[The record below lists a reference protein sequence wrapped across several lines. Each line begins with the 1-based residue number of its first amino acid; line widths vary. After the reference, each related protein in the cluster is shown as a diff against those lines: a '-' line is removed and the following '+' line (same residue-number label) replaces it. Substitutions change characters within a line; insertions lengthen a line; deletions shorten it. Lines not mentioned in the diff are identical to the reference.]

1 MGKHFRN
8 LSIITVLILIGIGYW
23 LTRPD
28 VAQFPIEQV
37 TGPKPAITNPRQQTI
52 PTVNVAAVDRWT
64 AGEKPTAA
72 TGLKVDLYA
81 DGLDHP
87 RNIYVLPNGDILVA
101 ETNKQPSKGGGGI
114 SGWVADWLMDKAG
127 AGVPSADRISLLR
140 DADGDGKAETKSI
153 FIEGLKSP
161 FGMALIKDRLY
172 IANTDA
178 VVAVPYKD
186 GDTKITEKPA
196 NIYNLNA
203 KAPNMHWTRN
213 LTANADGSKLYISV
227 GSNSNIAEGG
237 LAAEKGRAM
246 IIEFD
251 MATRT
256 GKPYSV
262 GLRNPVGLDFD
273 NQGQLWTVVNERDML
288 GSDTVPDY
296 LALAEFGS
304 DYGWPW
310 HYWGGYTD
318 RRVKPY
324 REEKRPYERRPDYAL
339 GPHVAALGLAFSD
352 RKAAPA
358 KLGDRYAS
366 GAFIARHGSWNR
378 KPASGYDVVFVQFA
392 KGVPVGKPVPVL
404 TDFLDKDGN
413 AQGRPTMLAV
423 AKDGSLLV
431 SDDVGNR
438 IWRVTA
444 G

>member
-1 MGKHFRN
+1 VNKHVRN
-8 LSIITVLILIGIGYW
+8 LSIISLLILIGVGYW

-28 VAQFPIEQV
+28 VAQLPMDQV
-37 TGPKPAITNPRQQTI
+37 TGPKPAITNPRKQTI
-52 PTVNVAAVDRWT
+52 PTINVADVDRWKE
-64 AGEKPTAA
+64 GEKPTVAA
-72 TGLKVDLYA
+72 GLKVELFTA
-81 DGLDHP
+81 GLDHP
-87 RNIYVLPNGDILVA
+87 RNMYVLPNGDILVV
-101 ETNKQPSKGGGGI
+101 ETNKQASKGGGGLTA
-114 SGWVADWLMDKAG
+114 WVADWMMDKAG

-140 DADGDGKAETKSI
+140 DADGDGKAELKTE
-153 FIEGLKSP
+153 FLTGLKSP

-213 LTANADGSKLYISV
+213 LKASPDGTKLYISV
-227 GSNSNIAEGG
+227 GSNSNIAENG
-237 LAAEKGRAM
+237 LEAERGRAM
-246 IIEFD
+246 VIEFD
-251 MATRT
+251 MATRK

-273 NQGQLWTVVNERDML
+273 NKGRLWTVVNERDML

-296 LALAEFGS
+296 LALVEFGS

-318 RRVKPY
+318 KRVKPE
-324 REEKRPYERRPDYAL
+324 REEKRPYERRPDYAM
-339 GPHVAALGLAFSD
+339 GPHVAALGLAFAD
-352 RKAAPA
+352 TA
-358 KLGDRYAS
+358 KLGSKFTS
-366 GAFIARHGSWNR
+366 GAFVARHGSWNR
-378 KPASGYDVVFVQFA
+378 KPASGYDVVFVQFENN
-392 KGVPVGKPVPVL
+392 KPTGKPAPVL
-404 TDFLDKDGN
+404 TDFLDKEGN

-423 AKDGSLLV
+423 AKDGALLV